1 MTDKKRVSSQ
11 FDGEKKDAVEILMGG
26 SKQPQ
31 RGQKR
36 GNKGVNE
43 GLKGGNIGVSKT
55 PMKKYNIWLHGEDW
69 NALKGYFDN
78 KGIPVRTGIRSIIKE
93 YMKKEGI

>member
-11 FDGEKKDAVEILMGG
+11 FEGEKKDAVDILMGG
-26 SKQPQ
+26 SKPSKE
-31 RGQKR
+31 GQKR
-36 GNKGVNE
+36 GNKGVKE
-43 GLKGGNIGVSKT
+43 GQKRGSKGVNKA

-69 NALKGYFDN
+69 NALKGYFEN

-93 YMKKEGI
+93 YMERQGV